1 MPGLRYVVG
10 RVGECW
16 LPLTRGG
23 QAVTFPG
30 DVGKFV
36 AELVVAVVGPWVLK
50 KIRDRDLREAIA
62 HAADAAL
69 VLAIKKSNK
78 FADYGDLIRAVVDGI
93 LEDPSAPKQ
102 VKKSPEL
109 AERAAAAAIARNSV
123 GMTSLVGDR

>member
-1 MPGLRYVVG
+1 M
-10 RVGECW
+10 
-16 LPLTRGG
+16 
-23 QAVTFPG
+23 TFPG